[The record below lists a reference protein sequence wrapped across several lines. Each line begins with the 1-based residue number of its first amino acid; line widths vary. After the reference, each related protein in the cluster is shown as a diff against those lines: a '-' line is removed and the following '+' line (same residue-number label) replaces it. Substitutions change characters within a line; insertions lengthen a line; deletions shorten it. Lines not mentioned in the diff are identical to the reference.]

1 VCGSEASYPFEELS
15 CRTNLVQITSMAD
28 LSQTDNHNCNKL
40 SDLIDG
46 VRENDCTATEE
57 LCRLLASGIRFIV
70 LRRVGVQDFEDTV
83 QDVLIDVLNAI
94 KHGKVQHPTA
104 LVAFARTIAI
114 RKCAAYIAHVVAE
127 RARTAGSAED
137 FDIASSSPALED
149 DPEGA
154 YFETERAEIAHRVL
168 SRLKSREREV
178 LQRFYV
184 DEHSPEQICRDM
196 DLTETQFRL
205 LKSRAKNKF
214 GELGRALQ
222 KRGRLQIAESLSSN
236 LRRCA

>member
-1 VCGSEASYPFEELS
+1 MP
-15 CRTNLVQITSMAD
+15 D

-40 SDLIDG
+40 SDLIER
-46 VRENDCTATEE
+46 VRQNDCTATEE
-57 LCRLLASGIRFIV
+57 LCRLLASGIRFLI
-70 LRRVGVQDFEDTV
+70 LRRVGAQDFEDTV
-83 QDVLIDVLNAI
+83 QDVLIDVLSAI
-94 KHGKVQHPTA
+94 KQGKVQHPTA
-104 LVAFARTIAI
+104 LVAFARTIAT
-114 RKCAAYIAHVVAE
+114 RKCAGYIAQVVAE

-137 FDIASSSPALED
+137 LDIASSSLVLED
-149 DPEGA
+149 PEEA
-154 YFETERAEIAHRVL
+154 YLETERVRLVCRVL

-184 DEHSPEQICRDM
+184 DEHSTEQICRDM

-222 KRGRLQIAESLSSN
+222 KRGQVQIAGARSSN